1 MVRKIADILL
11 TVGVDTSLSYT
22 EFQSGITSLVSK
34 INSSSPKIK
43 VEFDIDK
50 SALDKLKTDISKL
63 NASMSSSSKGNVGT
77 SAMQGIA
84 SGAKAAQAQIENTA
98 SKLSAVNARL
108 KEIQATNSTITSSY
122 KSLSKTL
129 GGSTATGQNATDLS
143 AMKAKYIEL
152 ETAVENLR
160 NAKAN
165 ATQEDIDSIY
175 RLQSEMQSLMDAT
188 RQRIAL
194 EQQAAQVAQEAAKAE
209 AAAAQETAQAQ
220 MTGVKSTSQ
229 GIAAIKKY
237 NDTLAKCNK
246 SLTSYS
252 AAQHSSNNSSVD
264 AYKNIAKAT
273 SELREVYDTF
283 DKNDTV
289 GNYNDLISKIGNV
302 NTVLSASTQTIKEN
316 GDATQTLGQR
326 IGGLASKFAS
336 WLSVSQVIM
345 LAIQSVKK
353 MVSASIE
360 LDTAM
365 TELKKVT
372 DETDYAYD
380 QFLERAS
387 SRATE
392 LGASVSDIVTST
404 ADFAR
409 LGYNIEDAE
418 KLADAALVY
427 KNVGD
432 GIEDISDASESIIS
446 TLQAFYSDAENPAD
460 MAMSI
465 VDKFNEVGNSYAISS
480 EGVGEALLR
489 SASAMEAAGNTLD
502 ETIALA
508 TAANTVIQDPDSV
521 GKGYA
526 DVKSGYIG

>member
-1 MVRKIADILL
+1 M
-11 TVGVDTSLSYT
+11 
-22 EFQSGITSLVSK
+22 VSK
-34 INSSSPKIK
+34 INSSPPKIK

-63 NASMSSSSKGNVGT
+63 NASMSSSSKGNVGA

-160 NAKAN
+160 TAKAS
-165 ATQEDIDSIY
+165 ATQEDINNIY
-175 RLQSEMQSLMDAT
+175 KLQSEMQNLMAT
-188 RQRIAL
+188 TQQRIAL
-194 EQQAAQVAQEAAKAE
+194 EQQAAQAAQEAAKAE
-209 AAAAQETAQAQ
+209 AAAAQEAAQAQ
-220 MTGVKSTSQ
+220 MTGVKSTTE
-229 GIAAIKKY
+229 GIAATKKY
-237 NDTLAKCNK
+237 SDTLTKCNK
-246 SLTSYS
+246 LLTSYS
-252 AAQHSSNNSSVD
+252 AAQHSSKASSVS
-264 AYKNIAKAT
+264 AYENVVKAT
-273 SELREVYDTF
+273 SELRAAYNTF

-289 GNYNDLISKIGNV
+289 GNYNNLINKIGNV

-326 IGGLASKFAS
+326 IGSLASKFAS

-345 LAIQSVKK
+345 LAVQSVKK

-465 VDKFNEVGNSYAISS
+465 VDKFNEVGKFMPIC
-480 EGVGEALLR
+480 
-489 SASAMEAAGNTLD
+489 
-502 ETIALA
+502 
-508 TAANTVIQDPDSV
+508 TVMCS
-521 GKGYA
+521 
-526 DVKSGYIG
+526 

>member
-1 MVRKIADILL
+1 MRKIADILL

-22 EFQSGITSLVSK
+22 EFQSGITGIVSK
-34 INSSSPKIK
+34 INGSPPKIK

-63 NASMSSSSKGNVGT
+63 NTSISNSSKGNIGAG
-77 SAMQGIA
+77 AMQGIA
-84 SGAKAAQAQIENTA
+84 NGAKAAQAQIASTTA
-98 SKLSAVNARL
+98 KLSAVNAAL
-108 KEIQATNSTITSSY
+108 KEIQTTNSTITSSY

-152 ETAVENLR
+152 QTAVENLR
-160 NAKAN
+160 ASKAN
-165 ATQEDIDSIY
+165 ATQEDINNIY
-175 RLQSEMQSLMDAT
+175 KLQSEIQNLMT
-188 RQRIAL
+188 TTQQRIAL
-194 EQQAAQVAQEAAKAE
+194 EQQVARAAQEAAEAE
-209 AAAAQETAQAQ
+209 AAAAQEVAQAQ
-220 MTGVKSTSQ
+220 NATLVTVNEEN
-229 GIAAIKKY
+229 AAVKKY

-246 SLTSYS
+246 LLTNYS
-252 AAQHSSNNSSVD
+252 AAQHSSNSGSVK
-264 AYKNIAKAT
+264 AYGNVAT
-273 SELREVYDTF
+273 TVKKLEQAYNTF
-283 DKNDTV
+283 NRSKTV
-289 GNYNDLISKIGNV
+289 GDYNSLVVAVGKANS
-302 NTVLSASTQTIKEN
+302 VLSESTQTIKQN

-326 IGGLASKFAS
+326 IGGLASKFSS
-336 WLSVSQVIM
+336 WLSVSQIIM
-345 LAIQSVKK
+345 FAVQSVKK

-387 SRATE
+387 SRAIE

-521 GKGYA
+521 GELAPNNTAMY
-526 DVKSGYIG
+526 